1 LTTSGKARLV
11 SILHN
16 TGWMMLDKFY
26 RLGLAFVIGA
36 VVARYLGPDEYG
48 RLNYAAS
55 FLGVFSGISMMGL
68 DRIIIRDLSKNPDD
82 EPVIVRNLL
91 FLKIV
96 ALCVT
101 LLAAFLLAAG
111 LKVDDKEVL
120 LMIVLLGS
128 GGLMQ
133 FGDILDLSF
142 QARLDVRK
150 SIPAR
155 LVGTTLSTGLK
166 ILFVYLG
173 FGVVTFAAISL
184 VEGASVSAII
194 FYAYKSS
201 RGRWPSIRP
210 DWAYCKKVLIES
222 WPLFVALN
230 FDVFYQR
237 YYAVAVGKLMG
248 PKEVAF
254 FGLATRLLEIVLML
268 MVLGT
273 ASFLP
278 ELARLHALDIREY
291 HRKLGLLTE
300 GWTFVTLIAA
310 VVALFATEPM
320 INLVFSNKY
329 QAAAPIFKW
338 LMLVAIFQAN
348 GAFRAMHCT
357 IVGNTKVLLYYNVLS
372 LVLSFGISYLLIPR
386 WGANGAAMSMA
397 AVCALNYFFMSY
409 LFPSTRDF
417 FFIQAQSFLPLHLP
431 SMLGKMRTVRE
442 VDR

>member
-1 LTTSGKARLV
+1 LTTSGKARLL

-36 VVARYLGPDEYG
+36 IVARYLGPDEYG
-48 RLNYAAS
+48 RLNFAAS
-55 FLGVFSGISMMGL
+55 FLGVFSGISMMGI

-82 EPVIVRNLL
+82 EPRIIQSLL
-91 FLKIV
+91 FLKIL
-96 ALCVT
+96 ALSVT
-101 LLAAFLLAAG
+101 LLAGFALAVG
-111 LKVDDKEVL
+111 LNVDDKEVL

-128 GGLMQ
+128 GGLVQ

-142 QARLDVRK
+142 QARLDVKK

-166 ILFVYLG
+166 VVFVYLG
-173 FGVVTFAAISL
+173 FGVVTFAAIGL

-194 FYAYKSS
+194 FYAYKAS
-201 RGRWPSIRP
+201 RGRWPNIRP
-210 DWAYCKKVLIES
+210 DWVYCKSILSES

-237 YYAVAVGKLMG
+237 YYAIAVGKLMG

-268 MVLGT
+268 MILGT

-278 ELARLHALDIREY
+278 ELARLHALSLREY
-291 HRKLGLLTE
+291 HRKLGMLTE
-300 GWTFVTLIAA
+300 GWTLATMLVA
-310 VVALFATEPM
+310 VVALFVTEPM
-320 INLVFSNKY
+320 INLVFSSKY

-338 LMLVAIFQAN
+338 MMIVAIFQAN

-357 IVGNTKVLLYYNVLS
+357 IVGNTKVLLYYNILS
-372 LVLSFGISYLLIPR
+372 LILSFGVSYMLIPR

-397 AVCALNYFFMSY
+397 IVCALNYFFMSY

-417 FFIQAQSFLPLHLP
+417 FFIQVKSFLPLHLP
-431 SMLGKMRTVRE
+431 SMIGKLIASPK
-442 VDR
+442 VDE